1 MEDMMKTVKSF
12 EESRLLIK
20 GINETIKN
28 KTKEQKNGFLPMLFG
43 KLAADILGNEL
54 KGEGVIRAGQNF

>member
-1 MEDMMKTVKSF
+1 MKIVKSF

-28 KTKEQKNGFLPMLFG
+28 KTKEQKNRFLPMLFG
-43 KLAADILGNEL
+43 KLAAGILGNEL
-54 KGEGVIRAGQNF
+54 KGEGVIRAGQSF

>member
-1 MEDMMKTVKSF
+1 MKIVKSF
-12 EESRLLIK
+12 EQSRLLIK
-20 GINETIKN
+20 GTNETIKN
-28 KTKEQKNGFLPMLFG
+28 KTKEQKNGFLPMLSG